1 MLKDQ
6 MPVAGNSSDTRR
18 PILTVSPGERQK
30 QLKNLKSPKNKELD
44 SLKEEFYLYKQEYV
58 FTKLDLEEA
67 VTSAV
72 KDLNKELLK
81 LNKELE
87 KKNKLITELNKKPTV
102 E

>member
-44 SLKEEFYLYKQEYV
+44 SLKEEFYLYKLRPV
-58 FTKLDLEEA
+58 
-67 VTSAV
+67 SHSP
-72 KDLNKELLK
+72 LLR
-81 LNKELE
+81 
-87 KKNKLITELNKKPTV
+87 TV
-102 E
+102 CRHQG